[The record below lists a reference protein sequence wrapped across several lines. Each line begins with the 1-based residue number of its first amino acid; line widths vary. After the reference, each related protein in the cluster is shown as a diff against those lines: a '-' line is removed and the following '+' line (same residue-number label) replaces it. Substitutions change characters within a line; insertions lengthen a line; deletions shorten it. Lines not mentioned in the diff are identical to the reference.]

1 MESKYRYEK
10 IRFQARFAILILL
23 FLSFTGCI
31 QEEKNP
37 IDPSLFDGVQNGDI
51 ICRLGTGFFSNQFKN
66 YSLSEKLYSHVGI
79 VEQDGDSLF
88 IIHAEASE
96 LTGVGHVKRE
106 SIQIF
111 LDGIKTWG
119 VYRINAKD
127 SVRNNI
133 AVCAKSYFINKTPF
147 DLDFDAAEDKKVY
160 CTELVALSVNK
171 AVNDTLIK
179 PDMNLGSR
187 KVYGIDNVYL
197 LPDIE
202 TIRKVTN

>member
-10 IRFQARFAILILL
+10 IRSQVCFFFLILF
-23 FLSFTGCI
+23 FLTFAGCAK
-31 QEEKNP
+31 EEKKT
-37 IDPSLFDGVQNGDI
+37 IDPSSFEGIQNGDI

-79 VEQDGDSLF
+79 VDQYGDSLF
-88 IIHAEASE
+88 VIHAEASE

-106 SIQIF
+106 AIQVF
-111 LDGIKTWG
+111 LDGITTWG
-119 VYRINAKD
+119 VYRINAGD

-133 AVCAKSYFINKTPF
+133 AVYAKGYFIDKTPF
-147 DLDFDAAEDKKVY
+147 DLDFDASEDKKVY

-171 AVNDTLIK
+171 AVNDSLIK
-179 PDMNLGSR
+179 PDMNLGRR

-202 TIRKVTN
+202 TIIKVTD